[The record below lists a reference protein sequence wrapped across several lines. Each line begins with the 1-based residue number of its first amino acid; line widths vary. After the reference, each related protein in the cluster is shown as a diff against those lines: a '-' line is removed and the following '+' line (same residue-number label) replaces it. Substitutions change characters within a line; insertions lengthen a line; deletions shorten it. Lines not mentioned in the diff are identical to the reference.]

1 MSNPSVPLSL
11 SIQDLVLIN
20 NALNEI
26 INGPAA
32 ISLAEF
38 QTRTGVSLNEAEA
51 LLSRISAEMGKLNA
65 GAKNLWERERN

>member
-1 MSNPSVPLSL
+1 MSHPNVPLSL

-26 INGPAA
+26 INGPSA
-32 ISLAEF
+32 ISFSEF

-51 LLSRISAEMGKLNA
+51 LLTRISAEIGKLN
-65 GAKNLWERERN
+65 ES